1 MLIFDLQ
8 QLSVQNNVIKMTQR
22 DKKLRNQK
30 PQTVAFGRLLPMS
43 MRRKEFNEDLFDELY
58 TMNCPADLRSL
69 KIVFESIL
77 HLRSTRALVEH
88 LKLNP
93 ELPRAKYLIDNNMF
107 DSKSSLKAQKQQTPL
122 WTHFF

>member
-1 MLIFDLQ
+1 
-8 QLSVQNNVIKMTQR
+8 MTKR
-22 DKKLRNQK
+22 DQKLRNQK
-30 PQTVAFGRLLPMS
+30 PQMVAFGRLLPLS
-43 MRRKEFNEDLFDELY
+43 MRRKKFNEDLFDDLY

-88 LKLNP
+88 LKQNP

-107 DSKSSLKAQKQQTPL
+107 DAKNSLKFQKHQTPL
-122 WTHFF
+122 WTHFY